1 MINKYSILNEAKCF
15 SSGRLQNYFVFM
27 VTRRIYWISKDGSDK
42 KNESWGSAGMS
53 LKSIKNPHTSD
64 ITFAPKLSLKEFV

>member
-1 MINKYSILNEAKCF
+1 MINKYSILNEAKYF
-15 SSGRLQNYFVFM
+15 SSDRLKNYLVFV
-27 VTRRIYWISKDGSDK
+27 VTRRIYWINKDGRNK